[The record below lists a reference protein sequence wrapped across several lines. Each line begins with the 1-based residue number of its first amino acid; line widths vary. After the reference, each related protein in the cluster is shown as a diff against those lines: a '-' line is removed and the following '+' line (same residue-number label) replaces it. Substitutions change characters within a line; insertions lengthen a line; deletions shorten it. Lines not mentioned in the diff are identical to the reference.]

1 MPIMLLLGGT
11 GPPLAGYVLDY
22 SGSYTPAWATSAT
35 LMTIG
40 AVVLAMTPPPGH
52 PNDRTA
58 GPTPAPRTDLKAADS
73 AA

>member
-1 MPIMLLLGGT
+1 
-11 GPPLAGYVLDY
+11 VLDY
-22 SGSYTPAWATSAT
+22 SGSYTPAWATSAA

-52 PNDRTA
+52 PHDRTA
-58 GPTPAPRTDLKAADS
+58 GPRTDLKAADS